1 VEDLLKLQAEY
12 IARVRAARLTG
23 VLVRD
28 IVERLI
34 GSPFVTTRSIS
45 AATGKTQ
52 EAARNAIAR
61 LVDLGVLRERT
72 GRSYARVYEA
82 AEVSRI
88 LRRR

>member
-1 VEDLLKLQAEY
+1 MFERSPAG
-12 IARVRAARLTG
+12 RLVKISGTDGRTG
-23 VLVRD
+23 AGY
-28 IVERLI
+28 EQ
-34 GSPFVTTRSIS
+34 SPSSPT
-45 AATGKTQ
+45 
-52 EAARNAIAR
+52 RNAIAKPVDLVD